1 MIFRVIFLHYFNTI
15 RHHQASGTVFWLL
28 DVFRKNFKCE
38 FRICTLFDLGK
49 MAGSRFLFFSHTQAL
64 TSRVGCRIFRA
75 SPKVGSYFEFD
86 WWFEFAGFR
95 IHQVGIIVM
104 VIPLC
109 VFELPSL
116 FRIVSGH
123 IPIGTLMDGKQ
134 LRSFLILS
142 IVNGFAFT
150 HYK

>member
-1 MIFRVIFLHYFNTI
+1 MVAEYSV
-15 RHHQASGTVFWLL
+15 RHQKADPILNL
-28 DVFRKNFKCE
+28 ID
-38 FRICTLFDLGK
+38 DLN
-49 MAGSRFLFFSHTQAL
+49 LQ
-64 TSRVGCRIFRA
+64 
-75 SPKVGSYFEFD
+75 
-86 WWFEFAGFR
+86 FR